1 MSRERYAVD
10 VRAAEDG
17 RLLGHINV
25 STVPWRLPPYVVFE
39 LSKQW
44 ASFELR
50 EHWARQSEAGQVLSA
65 QKIKTATLKVD
76 KYFDNGVSVPAFC
89 VPAAEWEE
97 IKDKI

>member
-25 STVPWRLPPYVVFE
+25 STVPWRLPRYVDF
-39 LSKQW
+39 
-44 ASFELR
+44 ALR
-50 EHWARQSEAGQVLSA
+50 ERCADMPKTWVESKAVSA
-65 QKIKTATLKVD
+65 VKKVTLEVAQ
-76 KYFDNGVSVPAFC
+76 YFDHGVSAPAFC
-89 VPAAEWEE
+89 VPAAQWEE